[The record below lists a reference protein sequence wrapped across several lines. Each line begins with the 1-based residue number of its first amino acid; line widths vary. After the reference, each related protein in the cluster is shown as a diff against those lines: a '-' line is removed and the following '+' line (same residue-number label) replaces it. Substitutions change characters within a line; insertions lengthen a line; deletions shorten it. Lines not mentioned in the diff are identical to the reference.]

1 MMRRAGAILIGSL
14 AALAVLTAPVLAKN
28 PATPPTED
36 KPAGPACH
44 SYEQDA
50 NGEWQPVP
58 CQEGPAGA
66 AQRRPQP
73 AGAVNATR

>member
-1 MMRRAGAILIGSL
+1 MRRASAIVIGTL
-14 AALAVLTAPVLAKN
+14 TALAVLTAPVLAKK
-28 PATPPTED
+28 PETPPTED
-36 KPAGPACH
+36 KPASATCH

-50 NGEWQPVP
+50 NGDWQPVP
-58 CQEGPAGA
+58 CQEGPAGV